1 MVALGVAATSFC
13 EARAKDKA
21 ENPALAQRPKM
32 KQKKAL
38 GNNAQRSQKY
48 KQTKQQPLF

>member
-1 MVALGVAATSFC
+1 LQQGAAHREKPGACAT
-13 EARAKDKA
+13 
-21 ENPALAQRPKM
+21 PKKF